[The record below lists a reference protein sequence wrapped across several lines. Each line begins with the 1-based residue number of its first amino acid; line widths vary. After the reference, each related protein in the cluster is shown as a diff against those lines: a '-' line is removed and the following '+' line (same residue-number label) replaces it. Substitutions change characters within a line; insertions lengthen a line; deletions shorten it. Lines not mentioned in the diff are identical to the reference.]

1 MDALRELLDTMR
13 NLFMTLGQ
21 TVTVWDLID
30 ILIIAIIFYRI
41 LTVMRR
47 TSAGSVINAIILL
60 LIVAW
65 VSSIFNMKVLR
76 YLFNQILQ
84 MGVIVLIILFQ
95 PELRKLFEEMSLRR
109 FGGMFRRRVRHEDVE
124 AVIDSVVSAA
134 KAMTKTK
141 TGALI
146 VFEREIGLR
155 DYEATGTR
163 VDAIATSELV
173 QNIFYHN
180 SPLHDGALVIR
191 DGRLLAA
198 SCMLPLS
205 NNVNIS
211 RELGMRHRAG
221 LGISERSDAVAVIV
235 SEQSGTISVA
245 IDGMLKRRLSD
256 ETFKTLLQNELMQ
269 KGRRKQI
276 RASSRKVTG
285 NDK

>member
-1 MDALRELLDTMR
+1 MDTLRELLDTMHS
-13 NLFMTLGQ
+13 LFMTLGQ
-21 TVTVWDLID
+21 TVTVWDLVD
-30 ILIIAIIFYRI
+30 ILVIAFIFYRI

-84 MGVIVLIILFQ
+84 MGVIVLIVLFQ

-109 FGGMFRRRVRHEDVE
+109 FGDMFRRRVRHEDIE
-124 AVIDSVVSAA
+124 TVIDSVVSAA
-134 KAMTKTK
+134 QAMTKTR

-163 VDAIATSELV
+163 VDAIATSELI

-180 SPLHDGALVIR
+180 SPLHDGALLIR
-191 DGRLLAA
+191 EGRLLAA

-221 LGISERSDAVAVIV
+221 LGISERSDAVVVIV
-235 SEQSGTISVA
+235 SEQNGTISVA
-245 IDGMLKRRLSD
+245 IDGMLKRHLSD

-269 KGRRKQI
+269 KGRQTHL
-276 RASSRKVTG
+276 RARSRKVT
-285 NDK
+285 